1 VESRQPLR
9 LTVPAIKT
17 DILELEIGQFLKR
30 PVLNCHV
37 VDLMLLRLVSP
48 IIRSLLY
55 DLINRLGT
63 Q

>member
-1 VESRQPLR
+1 MESRQPLR

-17 DILELEIGQFLKR
+17 DILELEIGHFLKR

>member
-1 VESRQPLR
+1 MELRQPLR

-30 PVLNCHV
+30 PVLNCRV